1 MKFPRYLAAA
11 LTAVL
16 IGPLSAQT
24 GLAPSF
30 CFLRENQDAPKDKR
44 IQADLKKWTVLPTLA
59 QKRDILR
66 SMLSGDLKPR
76 FFLIAA
82 RHMREAVDKELRR
95 EFNAK
100 LKTLAD
106 VDEVKGYALDENGS
120 GDDFPTDEW
129 QSEPG
134 VTTYEFRCLDLDAD
148 KRIDLVVFSQVFFG
162 PSPGL
167 IFYGWTGSAYTHLFD
182 SSGAI
187 GRLEKQGDKLYF
199 RYVVSIIDP
208 SETEILASIA
218 YDFKAKTCALESKL
232 YYAQKTRFPDRLGRP
247 EPFILNAAAV
257 LRVDSGID
265 DKPNQKDANGYY
277 SYETTRTL
285 YGNAV
290 AEMPKA
296 AEGYVLAHEG
306 KWAFVAFST
315 KVPPTSHSLSHGME
329 PGTFD
334 KQTAAFTP
342 SLIPCQYFCGWIE
355 RRFLAGAN

>member
-1 MKFPRYLAAA
+1 
-11 LTAVL
+11 
-16 IGPLSAQT
+16 
-24 GLAPSF
+24 
-30 CFLRENQDAPKDKR
+30 
-44 IQADLKKWTVLPTLA
+44 
-59 QKRDILR
+59 
-66 SMLSGDLKPR
+66 
-76 FFLIAA
+76 
-82 RHMREAVDKELRR
+82 
-95 EFNAK
+95 
-100 LKTLAD
+100 
-106 VDEVKGYALDENGS
+106 
-120 GDDFPTDEW
+120 
-129 QSEPG
+129 
-134 VTTYEFRCLDLDAD
+134 
-148 KRIDLVVFSQVFFG
+148 
-162 PSPGL
+162 
-167 IFYGWTGSAYTHLFD
+167 
-182 SSGAI
+182 
-187 GRLEKQGDKLYF
+187 
-199 RYVVSIIDP
+199 
-208 SETEILASIA
+208 
-218 YDFKAKTCALESKL
+218 
-232 YYAQKTRFPDRLGRP
+232 
-247 EPFILNAAAV
+247 LNAAAV